1 MELTASQKIALE
13 VLASSFLK
21 NKFYWTG
28 GTLLSYYYLHHRYSY
43 DLDFFSE
50 EEFSFD
56 EINQLVNEIK
66 VKGNF
71 EKVEFKKIYDR
82 YEFVFIG
89 KESLRVEF
97 VYYNHEKKTLRKRK
111 KFLRVFI
118 DSLEDIAAN
127 KLIALLDRSEPKDV
141 FDLYFIF
148 TSTKI
153 SPQRLIKL
161 VEKKFGVLVSL
172 ADVWGRAVLIGEKM
186 AEIEPLVLGDRD
198 EKKVLFKKI
207 KEYFE
212 KNSKAYLD
220 QYLK

>member
-50 EEFSFD
+50 EKFSFD
-56 EINQLVNEIK
+56 EINQLVSEIK

-71 EKVEFKKIYDR
+71 KEVEFKKIYDR
-82 YEFVFIG
+82 YEFLFIG

-111 KFLRVFI
+111 KFLGVFI

-148 TSTKI
+148 ASTKI
-153 SPQRLIKL
+153 SPQKLIKL
-161 VEKKFGVLVSL
+161 VKKKFRVLVSL

-186 AEIEPLVLGDRD
+186 TEIEPLVLGDKD
-198 EKKVLFKKI
+198 EKKALFKKI

-220 QYLK
+220 QYLR

>member
-1 MELTASQKIALE
+1 
-13 VLASSFLK
+13 
-21 NKFYWTG
+21 
-28 GTLLSYYYLHHRYSY
+28 
-43 DLDFFSE
+43 
-50 EEFSFD
+50 
-56 EINQLVNEIK
+56 
-66 VKGNF
+66 
-71 EKVEFKKIYDR
+71 
-82 YEFVFIG
+82 
-89 KESLRVEF
+89 VEF

-111 KFLRVFI
+111 KFLGVFI

-141 FDLYFIF
+141 FDLYFVF

-153 SPQRLIKL
+153 SPQKLIKL

-186 AEIEPLVLGDRD
+186 AEIEPLVLGDKD
-198 EKKVLFKKI
+198 EKKALFKKI

>member
-1 MELTASQKIALE
+1 MELTASQKITLE
-13 VLASSFLK
+13 VLASSSLK

-50 EEFSFD
+50 EKFSFD
-56 EINQLVNEIK
+56 EIDQLVNEIK

-71 EKVEFKKIYDR
+71 KKVEFKKIYDR
-82 YEFVFIG
+82 YEFLFIG

-111 KFLRVFI
+111 KFLGVFI
-118 DSLEDIAAN
+118 DSLEDMAAN

-148 TSTKI
+148 TLTKI
-153 SPQRLIKL
+153 SPQKLIKL

-186 AEIEPLVLGDRD
+186 AEIEPVVLGDKD
-198 EKKVLFKKI
+198 EKKALFKKI

>member
-50 EEFSFD
+50 EKFSFD
-56 EINQLVNEIK
+56 EINQLVSEIK

-71 EKVEFKKIYDR
+71 KEVEFKKIYDR
-82 YEFVFIG
+82 YEFLFIG

-111 KFLRVFI
+111 KFLGVFI

-186 AEIEPLVLGDRD
+186 AEIEPLVLGDKD
-198 EKKVLFKKI
+198 GKKALFKKI

-220 QYLK
+220 KYLQ

>member
-50 EEFSFD
+50 EKFSFD
-56 EINQLVNEIK
+56 EINQLVSEIK

-71 EKVEFKKIYDR
+71 KEVEFKKIYDR
-82 YEFVFIG
+82 YEFLFIG

-111 KFLRVFI
+111 KFLGVFI
-118 DSLEDIAAN
+118 DSLEDIATN

-153 SPQRLIKL
+153 SPQKLIKL

-186 AEIEPLVLGDRD
+186 TEIEPLLLGDKD
-198 EKKVLFKKI
+198 EKKALFKKI

-220 QYLK
+220 QYLR